1 MSNALEDLT
10 VKARQRYA
18 RAMSIVLVGFA
29 STALG
34 AQGTTQTLR
43 AGQTPGPRFLVPM
56 LRTSAGDKLLGVQ
69 AADAIRERMMGDFMA
84 NQLIIVPKTDFE
96 GQLDASGYS
105 KTEALS
111 PNDLRQLAP
120 IVHAEEYL
128 EGAVTRDASGTLTAN
143 VFMILVRPAGMEQ
156 PLPTATGAKV
166 GDLAK
171 QISVEVDKARKQIG
185 PTRQCLTFAQQGKY
199 AEATAAAQKGILAY
213 PKAVFARVC
222 MLEVADRA
230 KFGPD
235 SIIKVA
241 EDILSITPG
250 NKRAL
255 QLVTDAYGE
264 KKMEDKYIASMMKI
278 LAADPGNAGLQ
289 ARVVEELV
297 RTNKAEMARPIIDEA
312 VKQNPGDPQLIRLQY
327 NLYRLMK
334 DWKGAAKVGEEM
346 IQVDTAA
353 ADTTFFK
360 QMIQLFVSDSLPQKA
375 QETAA
380 RATAKFPKSTF
391 FWLTLA
397 QLAQQN
403 GQLPQALEA
412 VNKLLAIDPKAPGA
426 NIRKAVIFKEMNQP
440 DSVLG
445 AVRAAVAAGGEDK
458 VAAGQ
463 MALQVANAAYG
474 AFSKDTTASKTVE
487 AGERVLSLLAFA
499 DSANTSE
506 LAGFLMGA
514 TKLNIALIHLQQAS
528 KTKNC
533 DEAKKADELLVD
545 AMSLIGKNGKA
556 AGPNAGQ
563 AMNSAMTLQGNATA
577 QVKAFCKK

>member
-1 MSNALEDLT
+1 
-10 VKARQRYA
+10 
-18 RAMSIVLVGFA
+18 MSIVLVGFA
-29 STALG
+29 SSTLG

-56 LRTSAGDKLLGVQ
+56 LRSSEKLLGVQ
-69 AADAIRERMMGDFMA
+69 TADAIRDRMMGDFMA

-143 VFMILVRPAGMEQ
+143 VFMILVRPPGMEQ
-156 PLPTATGAKV
+156 PLPSATGAKV

-171 QISVEVDKARKQIG
+171 QISSEVDKARKQIA

-199 AEATAAAQKGILAY
+199 TEATAAAQKGILAY

-264 KKMEDKYIASMMKI
+264 KKMEDKYIASMLKM
-278 LAADPGNAGLQ
+278 LQADPANPSLQ
-289 ARVVEELV
+289 QRVIEELA
-297 RTNKAEMARPIIDEA
+297 RTGKYEMAAPLIREA
-312 VKQNPGDPQLIRLQY
+312 VKQNPGDPDLIKLQWK
-327 NLYRLMK
+327 LYLAMK
-334 DWKGAAKVGEEM
+334 YWKGVDTVARTM
-346 IQVDTAA
+346 IEVDTAA
-353 ADTTFFK
+353 ADTSFYRT
-360 QMIQLFVSDSLPQKA
+360 MITVYLSDSLPQKA
-375 QETAA
+375 QEMAS
-380 RATAKFPKSTF
+380 RATAKFPKSEF
-391 FWLTLA
+391 FWLSLA

-412 VNKLLAIDPKAPGA
+412 VNKLLVINPKAPGA
-426 NIRKAVIFKEMNQP
+426 NIRKAVIFKDLGQQ
-440 DSVLG
+440 DSVL
-445 AVRAAVAAGGEDK
+445 AAARAASAAGGDDK
-458 VAAGQ
+458 EQAGR
-463 MALQVANAAYG
+463 MALQIANAAYS
-474 AFSKDTTASKTVE
+474 AFSRDTARTLD
-487 AGERVLSLLAFA
+487 AGEHVLSMLALA
-499 DSANTSE
+499 DSINASG

-514 TKLNIALIHLQQAS
+514 TKLNMALIHLQRANAS
-528 KTKNC
+528 KSC
-533 DEAKKADELLVD
+533 DEAKKADDLLVD
-545 AMSLIGKNGKA
+545 AIGLIQKNGRE
-556 AGPNAGQ
+556 AGQNAGQ
-563 AMNSAMTLQGNATA
+563 AMSSAMQLQQNAAA